1 MEDNLKEEETLSP
14 RELQLLQIDINKKGM
29 RILLK

>member
-1 MEDNLKEEETLSP
+1 MEDNLKEEETLSL